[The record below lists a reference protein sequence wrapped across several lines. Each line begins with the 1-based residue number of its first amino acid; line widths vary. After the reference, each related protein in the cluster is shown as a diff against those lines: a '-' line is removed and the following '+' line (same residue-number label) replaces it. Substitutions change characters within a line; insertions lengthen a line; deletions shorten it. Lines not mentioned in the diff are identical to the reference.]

1 MWHRTTVQGEV
12 TLEVAGFQIGIQVQ
26 LLNLHLDEWVLTV
39 GAAGE
44 YDEDWNNPVSFYF
57 NAHGIDEAKRLVE
70 EKVLLQALGQLTERV
85 EGKLEEYCS
94 LIHHHVGHHASK
106 GEVWQGYS
114 QVWLAPDDLFLHL
127 AVKDGMVTGEIT
139 NLAIF
144 C

>member
-1 MWHRTTVQGEV
+1 MWQRTTVQGEV
-12 TLEVAGFQIGIQVQ
+12 TLEVAGNRVGIQVQ
-26 LLNLHLDEWVLTV
+26 LLNLHLNDWVMTV
-39 GAAGE
+39 GAPGD
-44 YDEDWNNPVSFYF
+44 YDIAWNNPVSIEFD
-57 NAHGIDEAKRLVE
+57 AHGIDEAKRLVE
-70 EKVLLQALGQLTERV
+70 ENLLLQALGQLTKRV

-139 NLAIF
+139 NLEIF

>member
-1 MWHRTTVQGEV
+1 MWQRTTVQGEV
-12 TLEVAGFQIGIQVQ
+12 TLEVASFQVGIQVQ
-26 LLNLHLDEWVLTV
+26 LLHLHLAEWVLTV
-39 GAAGE
+39 GSPGE
-44 YDEDWNNPVSFYF
+44 YDEAWNKPVSRYF
-57 NAHGIDEAKRLVE
+57 EAEGLDEAKRLVE
-70 EKVLLQALGQLTERV
+70 ESLLLQALGELTERV
-85 EGKLEEYCS
+85 KGKLEEYYS

-139 NLAIF
+139 NLEIF